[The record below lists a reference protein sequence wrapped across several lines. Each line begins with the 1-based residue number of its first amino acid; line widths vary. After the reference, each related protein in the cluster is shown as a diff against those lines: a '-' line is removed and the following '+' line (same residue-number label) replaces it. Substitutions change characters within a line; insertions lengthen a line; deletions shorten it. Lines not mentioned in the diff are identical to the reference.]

1 MATLDCCTIEHTKT
15 VDRYLK
21 TLFQNRGGVSDLA
34 RSLGVAPP
42 SVTAMMHRLRDAGLV
57 EPESV
62 RLTPHGL
69 RHAHGAVRR
78 HRLLET
84 FLHDVLGVR
93 WDEVHV
99 EAEKLEFGLS
109 ERLEDLI
116 DAQLGYPRHDPHGDP
131 IPPKYGTH
139 DEGAELPLAAAGP
152 GDRFRVLRVND
163 RDPGAL
169 RALAAMH
176 VGLGAELEV
185 LTATTP
191 EGRRVRAGD
200 RDLVLTAPLVHAIR
214 GEFA

>member
-1 MATLDCCTIEHTKT
+1 MTSFDCCTIEHTKT

-21 TLFQNRGGVSDLA
+21 ALFENTGGISDLA
-34 RSLGVAPP
+34 RSLGVSPP
-42 SVTAMMHRLRDAGLV
+42 TVLAMLRRLRDARLV
-57 EPESV
+57 ERDQV
-62 RLTPHGL
+62 RLTEHGL

-93 WDEVHV
+93 WDEVHL

-116 DAQLGYPRHDPHGDP
+116 DATLGHPRHDPHGDP
-131 IPPKYGTH
+131 IPPKHGAH
-139 DEGAELPLAAAGP
+139 DEGAQLPLTSAGP

-169 RALAAMH
+169 RALAALE
-176 VGLGAELEV
+176 VGLGAEFEV
-185 LTATTP
+185 LD
-191 EGRRVRAGD
+191 EECRRVRAGG
-200 RDLVLTAPLVHAIR
+200 RDLVLSAPLVRAIR
-214 GEFA
+214 GELLP